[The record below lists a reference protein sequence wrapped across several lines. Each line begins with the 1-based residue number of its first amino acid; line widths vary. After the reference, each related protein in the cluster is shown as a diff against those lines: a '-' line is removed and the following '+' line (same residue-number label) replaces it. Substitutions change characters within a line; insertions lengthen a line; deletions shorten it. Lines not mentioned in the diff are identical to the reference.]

1 VLGDLKGFLS
11 DTLSKAAETN
21 AAQVAEVKN
30 TVESFSKSVEA
41 RIVDLA
47 EQHNNLSETV
57 KGIRETIGSVEKR
70 IDAVEGETAIK
81 KSADLGGSTEFVKKS
96 KWSGAFLG
104 SVNDILN

>member
-1 VLGDLKGFLS
+1 MIGDLKGFLS
-11 DTLSKAAETN
+11 DTLTKAAETN
-21 AAQVAEVKN
+21 AAQVAAVKE

-41 RIVDLA
+41 RIIDLA
-47 EQHNNLSETV
+47 EQHNTLSETV

-70 IDAVEGETAIK
+70 IEAVEGDTAIK